1 MPDSLESHA
10 SIDPKVRKERNLP
23 EHLIR
28 LCVGIEDPDDLL
40 DDLESALLQAGAVR
54 IVDDPDLPGELKL
67 ERVPIEGAEEPAT
80 APSASTSSILEDVPA
95 FVTSAPGKVI
105 LFGEHAVVH
114 GVTAIAGALDLRCY
128 CHVEPRADDKVSLVL
143 PDVGLERT
151 WNLDDLPFEAVRA
164 SLDIAEEVVDADTL
178 PNAQESPN
186 ASLLALISSSIHLA
200 AEGKDM
206 SAKVALSPQA
216 FLYLYLRLAKAGK
229 PQARTFTVRS
239 ALPIGA
245 GLGSSAAFS
254 VCLSSAL
261 LYLNGHLPLP
271 SAQVVPSSTVSAE
284 HVHLVNAWALVGEK
298 ILHGNPSGVDNS
310 VSTLGSALCFTK
322 SKYPGEAPSM
332 KSLHKCV
339 FSRRHRWHI
348 ADNCLASASARSAS
362 C

>member
-1 MPDSLESHA
+1 MEA
-10 SIDPKVRKERNLP
+10 
-23 EHLIR
+23 
-28 LCVGIEDPDDLL
+28 
-40 DDLESALLQAGAVR
+40 ALLQAGAIRV
-54 IVDDPDLPGELKL
+54 IEDPEYAGEQKL
-67 ERVPIEGAEEPAT
+67 ERVPVEGEGEV
-80 APSASTSSILEDVPA
+80 APVASTSGSSSSTGEDIPA

-128 CHVEPRADDKVSLVL
+128 CHVEPRSDDKVSLVL

-151 WNLDDLPFEAVRA
+151 WNLSDLPFDKVRE
-164 SLDIAEEVVDADTL
+164 SLAQEDVDADTL

-186 ASLLALISSSIHLA
+186 PSLLALISSSTHLA
-200 AEGKDM
+200 AEGENM

-229 PQARTFTVRS
+229 PRARTFTVRS

-271 SAQVVPSSTVSAE
+271 SSQIVRSSSIPSENA
-284 HVHLVNAWALVGEK
+284 HLVNSWALVGEK

-310 VSTLGSALCFTK
+310 VSTLGSALIFTK

-332 KSLHKCV
+332 KSLHQSV
-339 FSRRHRWHI
+339 PIS
-348 ADNCLASASARSAS
+348 LPLVS
-362 C
+362 